1 MKVVAKDADPVVG
14 DASVLLNWRI
24 MGISSPGREKFW
36 TRNESHRRGGEPWG
50 KHTGSNIGSA
60 PDRRTFESVGILPLP
75 GQWVASVKLKR
86 ARKARGT
93 LRSSFAGFKR
103 QPHDMYTVL
112 RDRREQCR
120 LNTAA
125 EAAWCGLRRL
135 IDINHDEPINWVVS
149 ARPNISIIIRFRF
162 TISAEGLPQDS
173 YVSPGLKY
181 SPQCPPQ
188 SSVAHHL
195 SDPFASPLA
204 IGSLD
209 TARSL
214 EYTTNNSPANAVDAV
229 PQTSVVDNSHNSED
243 EDLNPHTHNKVR
255 IVDGSEALEAFNES
269 QTRLHACLQQ
279 MKEKEQEF
287 ESQHHDAQKTNLDLT
302 VHLGESAVRLEQ
314 MLQYQH
320 DLELELSVAHDDGLA
335 TQHLREMTAQIITQ
349 VLTTELEK
357 FRTELQSRAEKETA
371 RLYTCFQQME
381 GGLKLVTAEP
391 SPHRLNCVK
400 LDSLKSVVGDL
411 KLATQGEREKP
422 LQGTAH
428 MSEWA
433 VKLDSL
439 EFELRNLGMNRNI
452 NGHSPTQWLI

>member
-1 MKVVAKDADPVVG
+1 MALMLVHD
-14 DASVLLNWRI
+14 
-24 MGISSPGREKFW
+24 SSHFP
-36 TRNESHRRGGEPWG
+36 SMH
-50 KHTGSNIGSA
+50 
-60 PDRRTFESVGILPLP
+60 
-75 GQWVASVKLKR
+75 LK
-86 ARKARGT
+86 
-93 LRSSFAGFKR
+93 
-103 QPHDMYTVL
+103 
-112 RDRREQCR
+112 
-120 LNTAA
+120 
-125 EAAWCGLRRL
+125 
-135 IDINHDEPINWVVS
+135 
-149 ARPNISIIIRFRF
+149 
-162 TISAEGLPQDS
+162 DS

-181 SPQCPPQ
+181 SP
-188 SSVAHHL
+188 H
-195 SDPFASPLA
+195 PLA

-255 IVDGSEALEAFNES
+255 IVDGSEALVDRLQRRLKRLEQHGPAFQAQCADLKAQLAHKEEAFNES

-320 DLELELSVAHDDGLA
+320 DLELELSVAHDGGLA

-371 RLYTCFQQME
+371 QLYTCFQQME
-381 GGLKLVTAEP
+381 GGLKLVTAE
-391 SPHRLNCVK
+391 

-452 NGHSPTQWLI
+452 NGHTPTQWLM